1 MSAVRH
7 EPQHWVNRQGR
18 GGKDVVLGTLCG
30 LQRFTST
37 PNATEH
43 CKRCAAVRAR
53 QKASVARA
61 SETKASRIPR
71 TPGR

>member
-1 MSAVRH
+1 MIH
-7 EPQHWVNRQGR
+7 EWPLHMGR
-18 GGKDVVLGTLCG
+18 TLCG
-30 LQRFTST
+30 VAQVANFPASQGR
-37 PNATEH
+37 PAT
-43 CKRCAAVRAR
+43 CKRCLAALAR

>member
-1 MSAVRH
+1 MRTY
-7 EPQHWVNRQGR
+7 EPVMHARATVGEALCGATSHNL
-18 GGKDVVLGTLCG
+18 VLGNP
-30 LQRFTST
+30 R
-37 PNATEH
+37 ERVD
-43 CKRCAAVRAR
+43 CKRCLAALAR